1 MGARWHSVKFAAALL
16 LVLLA
21 LLPIG
26 SASAVEPDEV
36 LQDAKLETRARQL
49 SAELRCLVCQNQ
61 SIDDSNAPLAKD
73 LRLIVRERLLAGDS
87 NDAVLDFIVE
97 RYGKFVLLRPPLEL
111 DTILLWTT
119 PLVVLSGI
127 GIVLAL
133 HLRRRRVELT
143 SAGQS
148 TGTLSPEEQ
157 ARLDEILRD
166 RE

>member
-1 MGARWHSVKFAAALL
+1 MGARWHSVKLAAALL

-36 LQDAKLETRARQL
+36 LQDAKLEARARRL

-133 HLRRRRVELT
+133 HLRRRRAELT

>member
-1 MGARWHSVKFAAALL
+1 MGARRHSVKLAAALL

-26 SASAVEPDEV
+26 GASAVEPDEV
-36 LQDAKLETRARQL
+36 LQDAKLEARARRL

-87 NDAVLDFIVE
+87 NDAVLDFIVA
-97 RYGKFVLLRPPLEL
+97 RYGTFVLLRPPLGL

-133 HLRRRRVELT
+133 HLRRRRAELT
-143 SAGQS
+143 SVGQS

>member
-143 SAGQS
+143 SAGQG

>member
-26 SASAVEPDEV
+26 GASAVEPDEV
-36 LQDAKLETRARQL
+36 LQDAKLEARARQL

-87 NDAVLDFIVE
+87 NDAVLDFIVA

-133 HLRRRRVELT
+133 HLRRRRAELT

>member
-1 MGARWHSVKFAAALL
+1 MGARRHPVKLAAALL

-26 SASAVEPDEV
+26 GASAVEPDEV
-36 LQDAKLETRARQL
+36 LQDAKLEARARRL

-87 NDAVLDFIVE
+87 NDAVLDFIVA
-97 RYGKFVLLRPPLEL
+97 RYGTFVLLRPPLGL

-133 HLRRRRVELT
+133 HLRRRRAELT
-143 SAGQS
+143 SVGQS

>member
-1 MGARWHSVKFAAALL
+1 M
-16 LVLLA
+16 
-21 LLPIG
+21 
-26 SASAVEPDEV
+26 
-36 LQDAKLETRARQL
+36 
-49 SAELRCLVCQNQ
+49 
-61 SIDDSNAPLAKD
+61 
-73 LRLIVRERLLAGDS
+73 RERLLAGDS
-87 NDAVLDFIVE
+87 NDAVLDFIVA
-97 RYGKFVLLRPPLEL
+97 RYGTFVLLRPPLGL

-133 HLRRRRVELT
+133 HLRRRRAELT
-143 SAGQS
+143 SVGQS

>member
-1 MGARWHSVKFAAALL
+1 MGARWHSVKLAAALL